1 MINSIVAGNW
11 KMNTTQEEAI
21 ALAGDIKQNIELTVG
36 TKTIICPPFISLTSI
51 KDVLKGTNIGLG
63 AQNMHFE
70 SKGAFTG
77 ETSPNMLA
85 TLCEYVI
92 LGHSER
98 RQYFGEQDDTV
109 NKKILAA
116 QSIGLIPIMCVG
128 ENLQDRQDGQASQ
141 VVSSQIKNGLH
152 SVTDS
157 NNLIV
162 AYEPIWAIGS
172 GIAASGEIAEEM
184 MGTIRQALSDLYG
197 HEKAYDVP
205 LLYGGS
211 VNADNVHEFASQP
224 NINGALVGGAS
235 LNPKAFAE
243 IVEGF
248 SITE

>member
-1 MINSIVAGNW
+1 LPTFRRKIVINSIVAGNW
-11 KMNTTQEEAI
+11 KMNTTLEEAI
-21 ALAGDIKQNIELTVG
+21 ALAGDIKQNTELTVG

-51 KDVLKGTNIGLG
+51 KDVLEGTNIGLG

-98 RQYFGEQDDTV
+98 RQYFAEQDDTV

-128 ENLQDRQDGQASQ
+128 EHLQDRQDGEASQ

-152 SVTDS
+152 SVSNS

-162 AYEPIWAIGS
+162 AYEPIW
-172 GIAASGEIAEEM
+172 
-184 MGTIRQALSDLYG
+184 
-197 HEKAYDVP
+197 
-205 LLYGGS
+205 
-211 VNADNVHEFASQP
+211 
-224 NINGALVGGAS
+224 
-235 LNPKAFAE
+235 
-243 IVEGF
+243 
-248 SITE
+248 